1 MSSWLIQ
8 TAVLP
13 GIVSALEV
21 RPSGENPTV
30 NTDSWAPTQ
39 DITATA
45 IQQASWSDV
54 LPLQKIDEH
63 AKVAV
68 VTRPGSSLVRD
79 DAPPSL
85 MVISALIGVAVFS
98 LILCLMTLP
107 HHWFYGNTTRW
118 KRTRW

>member
-30 NTDSWAPTQ
+30 NTDSWAPAQ

-68 VTRPGSSLVRD
+68 VTRPGSSKVRD

>member
-30 NTDSWAPTQ
+30 NTDSWAPAQ

-98 LILCLMTLP
+98 LICHSASDTWSCATLI
-107 HHWFYGNTTRW
+107 WG
-118 KRTRW
+118 